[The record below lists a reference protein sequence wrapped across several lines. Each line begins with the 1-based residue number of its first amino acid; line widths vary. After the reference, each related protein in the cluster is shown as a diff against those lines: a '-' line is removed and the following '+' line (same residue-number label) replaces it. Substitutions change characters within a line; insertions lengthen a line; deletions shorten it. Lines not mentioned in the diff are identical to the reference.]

1 MLLRS
6 PCHPRPSTVPHTEQR
21 LQLGGN
27 DAGCTGDLV
36 TCSPAAHLS
45 ALRGGYL
52 VALQG
57 QKTLDLVSGADVVAA
72 FWVDL
77 PLHLEWSLEQV

>member
-6 PCHPRPSTVPHTEQR
+6 PRRPRSSTVPHTEQM
-21 LQLGGN
+21 LQLRVN
-27 DAGCTGDLV
+27 EAGDLV

-45 ALRGGYL
+45 APRGYL

-57 QKTLDLVSGADVVAA
+57 QRTSYLVSVADVVVACR
-72 FWVDL
+72 VNL
-77 PLHLEWSLEQV
+77 PLPPEWSCGQM

>member
-6 PCHPRPSTVPHTEQR
+6 PCHPRLSTVPHTEQR

-36 TCSPAAHLS
+36 TCSPAAHLL
-45 ALRGGYL
+45 ALRGYL

-57 QKTLDLVSGADVVAA
+57 QRTLDLVSGADVVAA
-72 FWVDL
+72 CRVDL
-77 PLHLEWSLEQV
+77 PLHPEWSLEQV